1 MIKIKKVLTI
11 AGSDCSGGAGVQA
24 DLKTMT
30 AHRVYGM
37 SAFAMLTAQN
47 TTGIQE
53 VFDLPVD
60 FLASQIDSCCQDI
73 TPDATKTG
81 ALFDADKIKVVVEKI
96 KQYNLK
102 NIVIDPVMVCT
113 AKGGKTDCLL
123 KPDAVDVMINDL
135 FLVADIITPNIP
147 EAEVL
152 MEKITGKYV
161 KIDSREKM
169 EECAKILAEKVESKC
184 VLLKGGHF
192 SECSDCLFYQD
203 KIIWFEGKRI
213 DTKNTHGTGCTLS
226 SAIASNLALGFDMIE
241 SVKKAKDYVYHA
253 ILNNPQIGNGNGPVN
268 HCWNMK

>member
-1 MIKIKKVLTI
+1 MKKVLTI

-30 AHRVYGM
+30 SLGVYGM

-53 VFDLPVD
+53 VFDLPPE

-73 TPDATKTG
+73 LPDATKTG
-81 ALFDADKIKVVVEKI
+81 ALFDADKIKIVVEKI

-113 AKGGKTDCLL
+113 ANGGITDCLL
-123 KPDAVDVMINDL
+123 KPAAVETMINDL
-135 FLVADIITPNIP
+135 FFVADIITPNIP

-152 MEKITGKYV
+152 VNKITRKAT

-169 EECAKILAEKVESKC
+169 EECAKILAEKVKNKC
-184 VLLKGGHF
+184 VLVKGGHF
-192 SECSDCLFYQD
+192 NECSDCLYFD
-203 KIIWFEGKRI
+203 GKITWCEGKRI

-226 SAIASNLALGFDMIE
+226 SAIASYLALGFDMIE
-241 SVKKAKDYVYHA
+241 SVKKAKDYVYNA
-253 ILNNPQIGNGNGPVN
+253 ILNDQQIGNGNGPVN
-268 HCWNMK
+268 HCWNIK